1 MEEYFKDFDKWNE
14 IAKTV
19 DLNNKNRKVFF
30 REQEI
35 WWCSVGVNIGS
46 EIDGKNDLFERPV
59 LIIRKINK
67 DLLLVAPLTSKIKK
81 DDFRILTS
89 CDGIDSQI
97 LLFQC
102 RVISV
107 QRLIKRIGFVKMRIY
122 YSSIIELVKMILGR

>member
-1 MEEYFKDFDKWNE
+1 MNEYFKDFDKWNE
-14 IAKTV
+14 IAKSV
-19 DLNNKNRKVFF
+19 DSDNKNREVFF

-35 WWCSVGVNIGS
+35 WWCAIGVNIGS

-59 LIIRKINK
+59 LILRKINK
-67 DLLLVAPLTSKIKK
+67 DLLLIAPLTSKIKN

-102 RVISV
+102 KVISV
-107 QRLIKRIGFVKMRIY
+107 QRLIKRIGFIKMNVY
-122 YSSIIELVKMILGR
+122 YSSVIELVKLILGR